1 MDEPLSV
8 LRVEAP
14 VEVLNFV
21 VASVEFEV
29 LAAMVNYAEG
39 ATELLGVAEGRA
51 DFGNGMAPYV
61 RAERAAEL

>member
-1 MDEPLSV
+1 V

-39 ATELLGVAEGRA
+39 ATELLVLGVAEGQT